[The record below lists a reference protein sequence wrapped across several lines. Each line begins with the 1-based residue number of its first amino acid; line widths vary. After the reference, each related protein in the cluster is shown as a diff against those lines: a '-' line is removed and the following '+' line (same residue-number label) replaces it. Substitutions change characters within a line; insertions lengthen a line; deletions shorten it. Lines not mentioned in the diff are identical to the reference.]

1 MSRGLGSLQRQILE
15 SLDAAREAQE
25 SYDRGW
31 VLYQRVDMHLIEGVY
46 DLRVVSHY
54 VARQRRYTPYERE
67 TFYPRFSRAV
77 HGLVQRGLLT
87 PLTTVP
93 LDDVTFRQKDAEF
106 AYAPFLSWGA
116 ERPYFRWPS
125 RQLRFVKRQDNYLV
139 A

>member
-1 MSRGLGSLQRQILE
+1 MSRGLGGLQRQILE

-46 DLRVVSHY
+46 DLRCVSTY

-67 TFYPRFSRAV
+67 AFYPRFSRAV
-77 HGLVQRGLLT
+77 HGLVQREFLT

-93 LDDVTFRQKDAEF
+93 LDEVKFRTGAGDF
-106 AYAPFLSWGA
+106 HPFLSWGA
-116 ERPYFRWPS
+116 ERPYFGPTGGNVR
-125 RQLRFVKRQDNYLV
+125 
-139 A
+139 